1 MVYLMLIGFVMLLVG
16 TLLLLIT
23 TWLQVQMR
31 GGWRRDLAGP
41 VFAVAGLLAIG
52 GALVFW
58 AGAVESVI
66 QRLVVGADRQLVS
79 VLVLIGAAVLTVVMC
94 KPVLDLAR
102 KRGAGG
108 SPAGGDSSEETIGRL
123 IERIRKT

>member
-16 TLLLLIT
+16 TLLFLIT
-23 TWLQVQMR
+23 TWLQVQVR
-31 GGWRRDLAGP
+31 AGWGRTLAGL
-41 VFAVAGLLAIG
+41 VFAVAVLLAIG

-58 AGAVESVI
+58 AGAVEYI
-66 QRLVVGADRQLVS
+66 FQRLVVGADRQLVS
-79 VLVLIGAAVLTVVMC
+79 ILVLIAAAVLTVVTC
-94 KPVLDLAR
+94 KPVLALAR
-102 KRGAGG
+102 RRGAGG